1 MLASGWNRPWSCRW
15 CPSVTISCVLVDNY
29 RPVPDLDPV
38 QVWEQKKNRSVFYCP
53 DMWSA
58 FGSNVIKSG
67 ILWVLHFILKRHLC
81 WCIHNNTIL
90 KIRSLPVFWKGLQ
103 RAEHHF
109 YLHTSSYICNLFR
122 NTSLLHQTA
131 LTAEPQIK
139 SFLCL
144 LATCSP
150 AIRSSCG
157 IKSCM
162 QPKKMWKFLP
172 FEKRH
177 ALHFIYS
184 GSSGLTADKSKF
196 TERKRIEDQVK
207 GRFEFKRTRQKSLRL
222 YLLAWVTLRQTGLS
236 AKNKRRYLN
245 KNTSPNRSNVSLFKN
260 KYNTYLLLL
269 SHSLWLSRVKKKK
282 IKLSYFRQHL

>member
-1 MLASGWNRPWSCRW
+1 MHTQQYNIEDKITSCLLKGITKSWASFLSAYFFLYLQ
-15 CPSVTISCVLVDNY
+15 SV
-29 RPVPDLDPV
+29 
-38 QVWEQKKNRSVFYCP
+38 K
-53 DMWSA
+53 
-58 FGSNVIKSG
+58 
-67 ILWVLHFILKRHLC
+67 
-81 WCIHNNTIL
+81 
-90 KIRSLPVFWKGLQ
+90 
-103 RAEHHF
+103 
-109 YLHTSSYICNLFR
+109 

-157 IKSCM
+157 IKSCT
-162 QPKKMWKFLP
+162 QPKKRWKFLP

-207 GRFEFKRTRQKSLRL
+207 GRFDFKRTQQKSLRL